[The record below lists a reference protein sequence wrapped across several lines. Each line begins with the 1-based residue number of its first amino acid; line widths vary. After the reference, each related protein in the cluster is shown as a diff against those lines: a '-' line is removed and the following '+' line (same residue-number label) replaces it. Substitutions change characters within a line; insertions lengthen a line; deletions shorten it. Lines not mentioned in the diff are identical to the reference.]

1 MRISD
6 WSSDVCSSDLTND
19 RALRHFA
26 RTDLSGSVRLGVT
39 EDVVLAG
46 LPELLRR
53 FTAEHPHVAL
63 ELTIGLSEDLREK
76 LELGVLDL
84 AFVKRTTG
92 DGQGELVWREPL
104 VWIVRSEEH
113 TSELQSLMRNSY
125 DVFCLKKKIT

>member
-26 RTDLSGSVRLGVT
+26 RTDLIGSVRLGVT

-46 LPELLRR
+46 MPELLRR

-84 AFVKRTTG
+84 TFVTRTPG

-104 VWIVRSEEH
+104 RSGAH
-113 TSELQSLMRNSY
+113 TSEITSLMRISY
-125 DVFCLKKKIT
+125 D

>member
-6 WSSDVCSSDLTND
+6 WSSDVCSSDL
-19 RALRHFA
+19 
-26 RTDLSGSVRLGVT
+26 
-39 EDVVLAG
+39 
-46 LPELLRR
+46 LLRR

-104 VWIVRSEEH
+104 VWIVSPDFVLDPAQPVPLIALAPPAITRKAALKALESVRSEEH
-113 TSELQSLMRNSY
+113 TSELQYLMRISY
-125 DVFCLKKKIT
+125 AVFCYKT

>member
-6 WSSDVCSSDLTND
+6 WSSDVCSSDLLFVRDTHSVRLTIDGEAMIGFARSILDTND

-76 LELGVLDL
+76 LELG
-84 AFVKRTTG
+84 
-92 DGQGELVWREPL
+92 
-104 VWIVRSEEH
+104 RSEEH
-113 TSELQSLMRNSY
+113 TSELQSLMR
-125 DVFCLKKKIT
+125 

>member
-1 MRISD
+1 MVMEQVRKVEAACGRRLFVRYTPSVRLTIDGEAMIGFARSILD
-6 WSSDVCSSDLTND
+6 TND

-63 ELTIGLSEDLREK
+63 ELPLGLSE
-76 LELGVLDL
+76 
-84 AFVKRTTG
+84 
-92 DGQGELVWREPL
+92 
-104 VWIVRSEEH
+104 RSEERRVGTECVRTCRSRWSPYH
-113 TSELQSLMRNSY
+113 
-125 DVFCLKKKIT
+125 

>member
-84 AFVKRTTG
+84 AFVKRTT
-92 DGQGELVWREPL
+92 
-104 VWIVRSEEH
+104 RSEEH
-113 TSELQSLMRNSY
+113 TSELQSLMRISY
-125 DVFCLKKKIT
+125 AVFCLKK

>member
-1 MRISD
+1 MIRRPPRSTRTD
-6 WSSDVCSSDLTND
+6 TLFPYTTLFRSTND

-84 AFVKRTTG
+84 AFVKRTPG
-92 DGQGELVWREPL
+92 DGQGE
-104 VWIVRSEEH
+104 
-113 TSELQSLMRNSY
+113 
-125 DVFCLKKKIT
+125 